1 MVLADDL
8 RDNRGPF
15 GISHREGTKVI
26 PYVLPLICNGASGLP
41 ASPLETGWSRFRLD
55 SEESTL
61 KPEIVSVGLPK

>member
-26 PYVLPLICNGASGLP
+26 SYVLPLICNGASGLP
-41 ASPLETGWSRFRLD
+41 ASPLEIGWSRF
-55 SEESTL
+55 
-61 KPEIVSVGLPK
+61 